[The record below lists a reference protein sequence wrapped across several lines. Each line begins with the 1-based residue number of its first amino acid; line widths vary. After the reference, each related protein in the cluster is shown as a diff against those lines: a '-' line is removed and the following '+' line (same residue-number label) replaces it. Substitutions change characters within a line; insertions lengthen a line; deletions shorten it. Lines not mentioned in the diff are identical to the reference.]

1 MHRSIF
7 TAFAVTAI
15 LSAAVFSSTEV
26 SAQETGA
33 AGIAEQAG
41 DEKQQAGET
50 ETAAKKWG
58 IIDFSVSHLR
68 QAPDYESPL
77 ETQELMGTVVEIVG
91 EQGYWLQIRTPQPYT
106 AWCTDM
112 GVHRADEA
120 EIEEWISSRRYIVTS
135 PHSAIYSDRTNRSDV
150 VCDLVEGDIV
160 RAVLGKP
167 QPRVRSYG
175 LPIRK
180 NGWAKV
186 QTPSGK
192 TGWVRTVDVRDFHKW
207 ASENTAAADN
217 ATAGKTMTGKTDKK
231 AVGKTGK
238 KCEAKKG
245 GKERDKAERKSAKGN
260 VAKGNAAKKD
270 KTKKNKAA
278 KYEISGCTAMEKAVA
293 ETAMRFIGTPYL
305 WGGMSPDGFDCS
317 GLVRF
322 SYFMN
327 GLMLPRN
334 ADQMALCGRPV
345 PVFREAE
352 RTFCADSLRVGDLL
366 FFGRRGADGAK
377 DRITHVGIY
386 IGNGRMVHS
395 SQIVRVNSLVPGEPD
410 FYENAGRLLS
420 AVRIIGHEKETRDD
434 LFRVDRVFN
443 SICYFR

>member
-1 MHRSIF
+1 
-7 TAFAVTAI
+7 
-15 LSAAVFSSTEV
+15 
-26 SAQETGA
+26 
-33 AGIAEQAG
+33 
-41 DEKQQAGET
+41 
-50 ETAAKKWG
+50 
-58 IIDFSVSHLR
+58 
-68 QAPDYESPL
+68 
-77 ETQELMGTVVEIVG
+77 MGTVVEIVG

-112 GVHRADEA
+112 GVHRADET

-167 QPRVRSYG
+167 QPRVRYYG
-175 LPIRK
+175 LPVRK

-192 TGWVRTVDVRDFHKW
+192 TGWVRTADVRDFHKW
-207 ASENTAAADN
+207 ASENT
-217 ATAGKTMTGKTDKK
+217 T
-231 AVGKTGK
+231 K
-238 KCEAKKG
+238 KCEAKKC
-245 GKERDKAERKSAKGN
+245 GKKRDKAERK
-260 VAKGNAAKKD
+260 AAKERE
-270 KTKKNKAA
+270 
-278 KYEISGCTAMEKAVA
+278 EIGKSVA
-293 ETAMRFIGTPYL
+293 ETAMRFVGTPYL

-345 PVFREAE
+345 PVFREAANGDADCGGHDAAE

-434 LFRVDRVFN
+434 LFRVDRV